1 MYTTARLML
10 FIGFLI
16 LASGT
21 CYSQTSKDTTIL
33 ITIRQA
39 RTINLAFNQ
48 LDKMTA
54 LNSEKDTLIAKKD
67 AQIAMWKKLEE
78 VRATMLIEANK
89 ELDSQKAEIRKLRYA
104 IWGYR
109 VGVIGAV
116 VASYFLFK

>member
-1 MYTTARLML
+1 MIQRLML

-16 LASGT
+16 LANVT

-54 LNSEKDTLIAKKD
+54 LNEQKDTLIQKKD

-78 VRATMLIEANK
+78 VRAEMLIEANK
-89 ELDSQKAEIRKLRYA
+89 ELDTQKGEIRKLRYA
-104 IWGYR
+104 IWSYR
-109 VGVIGAV
+109 VGIIGAIIGTYLLV
-116 VASYFLFK
+116 K